1 MAKYQVN
8 AYPHIHS
15 GRSTH
20 KYMLDLPITTYP
32 MAIVAMLIQY
42 LYVTIYL
49 EASFTE
55 GIIVA
60 IRAGL
65 VIFTGVF
72 SCIAAETIWNKYV
85 KKEFNDFAGWFR
97 NMATTYPSITGM
109 LYALSLPFGTP
120 LYVVIIGGFAAIII
134 GKSIF
139 GGVGNNIFNPA
150 LVGRAFV
157 TISFTSL
164 LQQGLNYQAI
174 PFTFNLSSIIF
185 GINPEVSTTVDVISS
200 ASPLAVAAKEGLISY
215 ATIKDLYGSFWRIF
229 IGFYPSALGESLSF
243 WIILAFIYLS
253 VKKTINWFVPVIYV
267 GLVFLMTWAVVLLNQ
282 DVVQWT
288 GLSEGLSL
296 NTFGIYYPLFYV
308 LTGGLLFGAV
318 FMATEPVT
326 QPVTKRGR
334 VIFAVYLA
342 IITFVIRMLGSL
354 PEGVLFSILFMNMF
368 TPIIDNALMGQR
380 KGYSKKEIAFWII
393 TILVIVGITYYT
405 SVRLGGAM

>member
-1 MAKYQVN
+1 
-8 AYPHIHS
+8 
-15 GRSTH
+15 
-20 KYMLDLPITTYP
+20 MLDLPITTYP
-32 MAIVAMLIQY
+32 MAIVAMLMQF

-49 EASFTE
+49 DASFVE

-72 SCIAAETIWNKYV
+72 SCIAAETIWNRYV

-97 NMATTYPSITGM
+97 SMATTYPSITGM

-120 LYVVIIGGFAAIII
+120 LYVVILGGFVAIII

-139 GGVGNNIFNPA
+139 GGVGHNIFNPA

-164 LQQGLNYQAI
+164 LQQGVNYQAT
-174 PFTFNLSSIIF
+174 PFNLNLVSIFF
-185 GINPEVSTTVDVISS
+185 GVNKVSNPINDAIAGAT
-200 ASPLAVAAKEGLISY
+200 PLAVMAKQGLFTY
-215 ATIKDLYGSFWRIF
+215 ATFKELYGSMWRLF
-229 IGFYPSALGESLSF
+229 LGFYPSALGESLSF
-243 WIILAFIYLS
+243 WILLAFVYLV

-267 GLVFLMTWAVVLLNQ
+267 GLVFLMTWGVALLNQ
-282 DVVQWT
+282 DALGWA
-288 GLSEGLSL
+288 GFGEALSL
-296 NTFGIYYPLFYV
+296 NTLGLYYPLFYI

-326 QPVTKRGR
+326 QPITKRGR
-334 VIFAVYLA
+334 VIFATYLA
-342 IITFVIRMLGSL
+342 IITFAIRMLGNL
-354 PEGVLFSILFMNMF
+354 PEGVLFSILFMNCF

-380 KGYSKKEIAFWII
+380 KGTSIKEIIFWVV
-393 TILVIVGITYYT
+393 TVGLIVGLVFMA
-405 SVRLGGAM
+405 SARLGGLN

>member
-1 MAKYQVN
+1 
-8 AYPHIHS
+8 
-15 GRSTH
+15 
-20 KYMLDLPITTYP
+20 MLDLPITTYP
-32 MAIVAMLIQY
+32 MAIVAMLMQF

-49 EASFTE
+49 DASFVE

-72 SCIAAETIWNKYV
+72 SCIAAETIWNRYV

-97 NMATTYPSITGM
+97 SMATTYPSITGM

-120 LYVVIIGGFAAIII
+120 LYVVILGGFVAIII

-139 GGVGNNIFNPA
+139 GGVGHNIFNPA

-164 LQQGLNYQAI
+164 LQQGVNYQAT
-174 PFTFNLSSIIF
+174 PFNLNLVSIFF
-185 GINPEVSTTVDVISS
+185 GVNKVSNPINDAIAGAT
-200 ASPLAVAAKEGLISY
+200 PLAVMAKQGLFTY
-215 ATIKDLYGSFWRIF
+215 ATFKELYGSMWRLF
-229 IGFYPSALGESLSF
+229 LGFYPSALGESLSF
-243 WIILAFIYLS
+243 WILLAFVYLV

-267 GLVFLMTWAVVLLNQ
+267 GLVFFMTWGVALLNQ
-282 DVVQWT
+282 DALGWA
-288 GLSEGLSL
+288 GFGEALSL
-296 NTFGIYYPLFYV
+296 NTLGLYYPLFYI

-326 QPVTKRGR
+326 QPITKRGR
-334 VIFAVYLA
+334 VIFATYLA
-342 IITFVIRMLGSL
+342 IITFAIRMLGNL
-354 PEGVLFSILFMNMF
+354 PEGVLFSILFMNCF

-380 KGYSKKEIAFWII
+380 KGTSIKEIIFWVV
-393 TILVIVGITYYT
+393 TVGLIVGLVFMA
-405 SVRLGGAM
+405 SARLGGLN

>member
-1 MAKYQVN
+1 
-8 AYPHIHS
+8 
-15 GRSTH
+15 
-20 KYMLDLPITTYP
+20 
-32 MAIVAMLIQY
+32 
-42 LYVTIYL
+42 
-49 EASFTE
+49 
-55 GIIVA
+55 
-60 IRAGL
+60 
-65 VIFTGVF
+65 VF

-200 ASPLAVAAKEGLISY
+200 ASPLAVAAKEGFISY

-267 GLVFLMTWAVVLLNQ
+267 GLVFLMTWAVVFLNQ

>member
-1 MAKYQVN
+1 MAKFQVN

-32 MAIVAMLIQY
+32 MAIVAMLFQF
-42 LYVTIYL
+42 LYVTMYL
-49 EASFTE
+49 DATFNQ

-72 SCIAAETIWNKYV
+72 SCIAAESLWNRYV
-85 KKEFNDFAGWFR
+85 NKEYNDFAGWFR
-97 NMATTYPSITGM
+97 SMATTYPSITGM
-109 LYALSLPFGTP
+109 LYGLALPFGTP
-120 LYVVIIGGFAAIII
+120 LYIVIIGGFVAIII
-134 GKSIF
+134 GKSLF

-157 TISFTSL
+157 TIAFTSL
-164 LQQGLNYQAI
+164 LQQAVNYETTPFTLNISSILFGLN
-174 PFTFNLSSIIF
+174 P
-185 GINPEVSTTVDVISS
+185 TTASASDVITS
-200 ASPLAVAAKEGLISY
+200 ATPLAVAAQEGLFTLE
-215 ATIKDLYGSFWRIF
+215 TIKNLYGSFWRIF
-229 IGFYPSALGESLSF
+229 LGFYPSAVGESLTF

-253 VKKTINWFVPVIYV
+253 FKKTINWFVPVIYV
-267 GLVFLMTWAVVLLNQ
+267 GLVFIMTWGVALLNQ
-282 DVVQWT
+282 DTMLWT
-288 GLSEGLSL
+288 GLNEGFSL
-296 NTFGIYYPLFYV
+296 NTFGIYYPLYYI

-326 QPVTKRGR
+326 QPITKHGR
-334 VIFAVYLA
+334 VIFATYLA
-342 IITFVIRMLGSL
+342 IITFAIRMLGSL

-380 KGYSKKEIAFWII
+380 KGFTKKQLAFWIF
-393 TILVIVGITYYT
+393 TLLVIVGLTFYA
-405 SVRLGGAM
+405 SSRLGGAL